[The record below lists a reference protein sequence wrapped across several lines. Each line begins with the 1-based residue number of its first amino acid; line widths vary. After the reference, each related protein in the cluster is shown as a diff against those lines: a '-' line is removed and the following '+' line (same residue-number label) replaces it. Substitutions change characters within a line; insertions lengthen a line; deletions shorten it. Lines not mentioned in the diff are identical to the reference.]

1 MQSCNENLSAFLSAN
16 ETIWLPS
23 AIPAALDGL
32 GIITSIAKPSGCH
45 LSASGRTP
53 PMLWIS
59 GNTALMVRAA
69 RIVLTCSPRS
79 GATSAIRTCGAFLE
93 ATCHRDARDAGAVSA
108 GAPVAGTAD
117 AAHADVVG
125 AAAVICRWQHGASA
139 TTSALPWWSSA
150 WALP

>member
-69 RIVLTCSPRS
+69 RIVLTCRPRS

-108 GAPVAGTAD
+108 GAPGACPSD
-117 AAHADVVG
+117 AAPPPVLGG
-125 AAAVICRWQHGASA
+125 AAPCVRRQHGASA
-139 TTSALPWWSSA
+139 TTSALA
-150 WALP
+150 WRAPPG